1 MKKLLGIA
9 VLCVVLLG
17 CGEDKP
23 SDKVM
28 KFIATQDTGMLS
40 KSKTSMCTDTGLKKI
55 HFIDENV
62 LPTTNEYYQVIK
74 YLYSKSKYSV
84 VSERKEGDVYIVAV
98 KWTYPKAIREA
109 KSFMW
114 AEIPSIDDREK
125 NNLDNL
131 KSLYESGGL
140 KDLEYEEEVA
150 DWTVLNDGID
160 PKLSEPAIKVCS
172 ES

>member
-62 LPTTNEYYQVIK
+62 LPTTNEYYQVSK

-84 VSERKEGDVYIVAV
+84 VSERKEGDVYIV
-98 KWTYPKAIREA
+98 
-109 KSFMW
+109 
-114 AEIPSIDDREK
+114 
-125 NNLDNL
+125 
-131 KSLYESGGL
+131 GL
-140 KDLEYEEEVA
+140 
-150 DWTVLNDGID
+150 
-160 PKLSEPAIKVCS
+160 C
-172 ES
+172 